1 MIKYILKR
9 IGYMLV
15 TLLIITTV
23 TFFMMHSI
31 PGDPLGAMANK
42 LPEQARQTT
51 TQNTVWINLSPSS
64 MESL

>member
-1 MIKYILKR
+1 MVKYILKR

-15 TLLIITTV
+15 TLFIITTV

-42 LPEQARQTT
+42 LPDR
-51 TQNTVWINLSPSS
+51 
-64 MESL
+64 

>member
-42 LPEQARQTT
+42 LPEQAKA
-51 TQNTVWINLSPSS
+51 NYYA
-64 MESL
+64 